1 MFEFSRELKRFFQAD
16 APRDGLTG
24 GDASLLELLELKML
38 ASEARA
44 ADIAAGRISATDRPM
59 RRLEAAIVWREIARR
74 TGDAVALRKSASA
87 AELAASGFKAEHRM
101 QGWARARC
109 EQACAAL
116 LGAELFGD
124 DGLNAAADIAF
135 ADAAAVG
142 GHGGGHGLAAQIA
155 ALGRAQIAARTAIA
169 TSDRVQT
176 LAIAAR
182 FDAPSQALEVLGR
195 RRAIGRLLAAQG
207 RADRARFLTACGLR
221 LKDPMLLRMALDGL
235 AQTLNRLDA
244 AYEPLTWAR
253 ATTLRAIA
261 KTALAD
267 LDGEIGQI
275 AEAMNDMVGVLEHVS
290 RDHSPL
296 DWARTQVALAGA
308 LQMLGEA
315 GNGQDC
321 AFDQAEACLDRAL
334 TVFNAQPALSERAS
348 AAYGRAVSLAR
359 RAELSGDLGA
369 LAKAEAV
376 LRAELAAANPSLDP
390 VGWAVRQLNFA
401 RLYEARAGLA
411 GPNAKDRS
419 AAALALSAA
428 LDVFGEHGLRAL
440 ADVAARGLERM
451 RVVQA

>member
-16 APRDGLTG
+16 APKDGLTG
-24 GDASLLELLELKML
+24 GDASLLELLELQML
-38 ASEARA
+38 VAEARA
-44 ADIAAGRISATDRPM
+44 ADIAAGRVSAVDRPM

-74 TGDAVALRKSASA
+74 TGDAMALRKSASA

-109 EQACAAL
+109 EQASAAL

-124 DGLNAAADIAF
+124 DGLNAAADLAF
-135 ADAAAVG
+135 AEAAAVG
-142 GHGGGHGLAAQIA
+142 GHGIAVQIA
-155 ALGRAQIAARTAIA
+155 ELGRTQIAARTAIA
-169 TSDRVQT
+169 TSDRAQT
-176 LAIAAR
+176 LGLAAR
-182 FDAPSQALEVLGR
+182 FDAPAQALEVHGR
-195 RRAIGRLLAAQG
+195 RRAIGRLLAAQA

-235 AQTLNRLDA
+235 AQTLTRLDS

-253 ATTLRAIA
+253 ATTLRAVA

-275 AEAMNDMVGVLEHVS
+275 AEAMDELVGVLEHVS
-290 RDHSPL
+290 RDHSPI
-296 DWARTQVALAGA
+296 DWARTQMALAGA

-315 GNGQDC
+315 GSGQDC
-321 AFDQAEACLDRAL
+321 AFEQAVACLDRAL
-334 TVFNAQPALSERAS
+334 TVFNAQPALNERALAGYS
-348 AAYGRAVSLAR
+348 RAVSLAR
-359 RAELSGDLGA
+359 RAELLGDLDA
-369 LAKAEAV
+369 LASAEAA
-376 LRAELAAANPSLDP
+376 LRTELIACNPSLDP

-401 RLYEARAGLA
+401 RLYEARASLA

-428 LDVFGEHGLRAL
+428 LDVFGEHGQRSL

-451 RVVQA
+451 RVSAA